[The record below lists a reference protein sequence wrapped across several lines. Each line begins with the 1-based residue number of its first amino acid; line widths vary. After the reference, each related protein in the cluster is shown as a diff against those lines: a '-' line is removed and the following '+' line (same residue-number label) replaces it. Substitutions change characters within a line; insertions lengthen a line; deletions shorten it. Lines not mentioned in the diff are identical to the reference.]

1 MKNVKDIAV
10 IISTFDGAKDLW
22 KPLELTYKKFWADCS
37 FPIYLTTNYES
48 PLLDF
53 FSPLTIGKEMS
64 WSDNLIKSLMK
75 IEQEYVLLTFDDLF
89 LIDKVDDQKIKN
101 LMNIAIDREYN
112 YLQFYRSISGGKSI
126 GEGLFKKSKA
136 AKYKNST
143 IWSFWK
149 KEVLISLLK
158 EDENAWEFEIKGN
171 IRSAELDSFYSTKSN
186 MIPFVNGVIKG
197 VWNPIVKSKIKNL
210 GIELCDSRK
219 SLSFLESIKYQIRYF
234 QFDVYTYIIRL
245 IY

>member
-1 MKNVKDIAV
+1 
-10 IISTFDGAKDLW
+10 
-22 KPLELTYKKFWADCS
+22 
-37 FPIYLTTNYES
+37 
-48 PLLDF
+48 
-53 FSPLTIGKEMS
+53 
-64 WSDNLIKSLMK
+64 MK

-89 LIDKVDDQKIKN
+89 LVDKVDDQKIKN

-171 IRSAELDSFYSTKSN
+171 VRSAELDGFYSTKSN

-234 QFDVYTYIIRL
+234 QFDVYTYIIR
-245 IY
+245 IIS